1 MITATVYEKEQG
13 MVLMTVE
20 APDEETVLLQIQD
33 PKKEEILWGE
43 KIDGLKFYFVAGAAV
58 PRPVFTLE
66 IKNGLTVAAGQVLR
80 VGKVPIGCTVRYPGG
95 TAVVNDGY
103 IEWASVTPGTFDFT
117 FSLFPYQEMTLNA
130 IVR

>member
-1 MITATVYEKEQG
+1 MLTATIYSETTGQII
-13 MVLMTVE
+13 MNVE
-20 APDEETVLLQIQD
+20 APDEDSVHLQIQD
-33 PKKEEILWGE
+33 PQKEKILWDE
-43 KIDGLKFYFVAGAAV
+43 KIDGNGFYFVAGAAV

-80 VGKVPIGCTVRYPGG
+80 IGKVPIGCTVWYPGG

-130 IVR
+130 VVR